1 MTEASPDRPGG
12 DRPGEDL
19 ERGVPDPEAFF
30 ARLSKA
36 KAGRDGYGKLDRYR
50 DFRRVFLSGPEGER
64 VLWQIFEWC
73 RLFAPTADLDNVN
86 HSYFREGGR
95 NIGLRI
101 LATLNAEPPESE
113 GADRPATSEQQTEE

>member
-1 MTEASPDRPGG
+1 MTEESPNGPGG
-12 DRPGEDL
+12 KRPGE
-19 ERGVPDPEAFF
+19 EKRGDPDPEAFF

-36 KAGRDGYGKLDRYR
+36 KIGRDGYGKLDRYR

-86 HSYFREGGR
+86 HSYFREGR
-95 NIGLRI
+95 RDIGLRI
-101 LATLNAEPPESE
+101 RATLNAEPAAAAL
-113 GADRPATSEQQTEE
+113 GQRPTTEE